1 MVQGAQ
7 CLRVPKVR
15 FSVARR
21 ILVLGVHGLFVCTL
35 CVQAVV
41 DLRLR
46 VCRESNGAL
55 VVCQSVSGAR
65 LLLFGQEGE
74 ALQALL
80 TLLLKDIVQFCA
92 KNESTPAVCHSPA
105 CALQYLAI
113 LQYVI

>member
-1 MVQGAQ
+1 M
-7 CLRVPKVR
+7 
-15 FSVARR
+15 
-21 ILVLGVHGLFVCTL
+21 VLGVHGLFVCML
-35 CVQAVV
+35 GVQGVV
-41 DLRLR
+41 DLRLG
-46 VCRESNGAL
+46 VCGGSNGAP

-92 KNESTPAVCHSPA
+92 KHESTPAVCHSLA
-105 CALQYLAI
+105 CALQNLTT